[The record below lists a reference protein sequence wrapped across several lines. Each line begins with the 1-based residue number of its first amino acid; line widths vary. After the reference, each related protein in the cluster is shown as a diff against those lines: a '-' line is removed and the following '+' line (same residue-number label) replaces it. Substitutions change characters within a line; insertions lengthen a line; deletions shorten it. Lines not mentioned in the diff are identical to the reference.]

1 MLNFSRFGLL
11 GVLFVYDLDFESIK
25 VLVLEVMMRLFAV
38 FKVVSVDLEGLPVST
53 LIAVYDG
60 DILIEYA

>member
-38 FKVVSVDLEGLPVST
+38 FKVVSVDLEGLSVST